1 MTGAEPS
8 AGSAENPPLQRRQ
21 RRLPWPPLPSKFATR
36 NRPLRGAYGLPFRR
50 ISRAVG
56 SSAGTAGRP
65 RRVGSSVLAGIACAL
80 ASALL
85 LALSP
90 SDARA
95 ARQSSP
101 ASSEVAEK
109 RSDLKELREQIE
121 TMRKQLAAAEESR
134 ADAADQ
140 LKDTERGI
148 SALQRELHELA
159 EQRGEL
165 QERMARMAVQ
175 SRELEGRLAGQ
186 QQQLEELVRRQYRQG
201 EPDLLRLLL
210 NGDDPSQTARDLRY
224 LSAIGQARSELLQQI
239 SKAIEEKQ
247 ALAAD
252 TRERAA
258 ELSAVE
264 AKQQERRASLVQRRE
279 ERKQALDKISARIAQ
294 QRKEIGAKERD
305 ERRLSQL
312 VAQLTKII
320 AARPAPRREPTPV
333 ERPTRDKPAR
343 ERTEQAPAL
352 VNERLPEAQAH
363 SVFAR
368 LKGELRLPVKGVIS
382 GRFGSSRPEGGTW
395 KGLFIRAAS
404 GTPVRAIA
412 NGRVVFA
419 DWMRG
424 FGNLLI
430 VDHSDGYLSIYG
442 NNDALLK
449 QVGDVVRS
457 GDAVA
462 AVGDS
467 GGIPESGLY
476 FELRQQGQAL
486 DPMKWVST
494 R

>member
-1 MTGAEPS
+1 MNMIALPRARVGTL
-8 AGSAENPPLQRRQ
+8 AG
-21 RRLPWPPLPSKFATR
+21 FVCTC
-36 NRPLRGAYGLPFRR
+36 
-50 ISRAVG
+50 VG
-56 SSAGTAGRP
+56 S
-65 RRVGSSVLAGIACAL
+65 V
-80 ASALL
+80 L
-85 LALSP
+85 LALTP
-90 SDARA
+90 ATAAA
-95 ARQSSP
+95 ARQNPPP
-101 ASSEVAEK
+101 ASEVAEK
-109 RSDLKELREQIE
+109 RSDLKEMREQIE

-165 QERMARMAVQ
+165 QALMARMAVQ
-175 SRELEGRLAGQ
+175 SRELEGRLAGH

-224 LSAIGQARSELLQQI
+224 LSAIGRARSELLQQI

-264 AKQQERRASLVQRRE
+264 AKQQERRASLVQRRA

-305 ERRLSQL
+305 EKRLSQL
-312 VAQLTKII
+312 VAQLTRII
-320 AARPAPRREPTPV
+320 AARPAPRREPAPV

-343 ERTEQAPAL
+343 ERAPQAPEV
-352 VNERLPEAQAH
+352 VNERLPEAQSH

-457 GDAVA
+457 GDAIA